1 MNDYRKSHSA
11 AQCARDYDAHY
22 NSGRGYF
29 YWNYFEK
36 PYLEKLFARLAKEI
50 PGRYLDFAC
59 GTGRILEIGAAH
71 FIDSVGIDVSEN
83 MLAVARQKAP
93 NVHLIRADLT
103 ADAPEIGRFTVI
115 SLFRFLLN
123 AEDEL
128 RSVVLSW
135 LRKVIAPGG
144 VLIVNNHLNTYSLAG
159 RFCQL
164 RNLLNGEP
172 KGRVLSDRE
181 VKSVLGRFGFN
192 IFEQHGFG
200 LIPPWRK
207 RKLFPSSP
215 LLQLEKGLTRIKVL
229 QNYTQDRIYL
239 CHPI

>member
-1 MNDYRKSHSA
+1 MNDYGNSHTA
-11 AQCARDYDAHY
+11 AQCACDYDSHY
-22 NSGRGYF
+22 NYGRGYF

-36 PYLEKLFARLAKEI
+36 PYLENLFAHLGREY

-59 GTGRILEIGAAH
+59 GTGRILEIGAPH
-71 FIDSVGIDVSEN
+71 FVDSVGIDVSEK

-93 NVHLIRADLT
+93 GARFIQADVT
-103 ADAPEIGRFTVI
+103 THAPEIGTFTVI

-128 RSVVLSW
+128 RGVVLSW
-135 LRKVIAPGG
+135 LRNVIAPNG
-144 VLIVNNHLNTYSLAG
+144 VLIVNNHLNKYSLAG

-172 KGRVLSDRE
+172 RGKVLTDTE
-181 VKSVLGRFGFN
+181 VRTILDRFGFN

-200 LIPPWRK
+200 LIPPWHK
-207 RKLFPSSP
+207 RKFFPSSP
-215 LLQLEKGLTRIKVL
+215 LLQLEKGLTRIKGL
-229 QNYTQDRIYL
+229 QSYTKDRIYL